1 MAPATLVIGLA
12 LGIGLLAMSRKKP
25 ARKGLPKQPG
35 VEPPGFAP
43 APGQLETPPFPYDHY
58 PADVS
63 RQGFPAPNAPDQ
75 VVVNS
80 SCTRIN
86 VPHAWFETVA
96 APQIQEK
103 LVAKEPRSSEDIYAI
118 AMDVVRGPLG
128 SCPPDTPAMRELL
141 NDVATLVET
150 IYTG

>member
-1 MAPATLVIGLA
+1 MAPATLVLGLA
-12 LGIGLLAMSRKKP
+12 LGIGLLAFGRKKP
-25 ARKGLPKQPG
+25 VRKALPKQPG
-35 VEPPGFAP
+35 DVPGFTP

-63 RQGFPAPNAPDQ
+63 REGFPAPNATDQ

-96 APQIQEK
+96 APQIQQK
-103 LVAKEPRSSEDIYAI
+103 LVEKAPRSSEDIYAI
-118 AMDVVRGPLG
+118 AMEVVSGPLG
-128 SCPPDTPAMRELL
+128 SCPSDTPAMRELL
-141 NDVATLVET
+141 DDVATLVET